1 MDLSNLF
8 SRLIVL
14 FIYIIVGFIAAKV
27 GKLDEDV
34 IKKVNTVL
42 LYIGQPALII
52 NSVLSNH
59 LDIGIGELGYIFMLA
74 VIMQILLLGISYIFT
89 PIYVREKSQRGLFK
103 FMTAFGNTGFMGF
116 PVISA
121 LFGDDAIFLAAVF
134 LIPFFLASYSI
145 GIIQIKGRESGAKL
159 SFRFLLNPALVA
171 TFVGVVLFFLRLP
184 IPGEIMD
191 ACSGLAGILIPLSMV
206 AIGANI
212 GMRKISELWAD
223 WRMYI
228 LSLVKLC
235 ICPVLMFFSCRL
247 FVFNEIYLG
256 IMVVS
261 SAMPSAVLA
270 SMFATEYGTHIHEAS
285 RGVFITTLLSLFTIP
300 AVMNILF

>member
-235 ICPVLMFFSCRL
+235 ICPVLMFFICRL

>member
-14 FIYIIVGFIAAKV
+14 FIYIVIGFIAAKV
-27 GKLDEDV
+27 GKVDADV
-34 IKKVNTVL
+34 VKKVNTVL
-42 LYIGQPALII
+42 LYIGQPAMII
-52 NSVLSNH
+52 SSVLDTQ
-59 LDIGIGELGYIFMLA
+59 LDMSFADVGGVFLLA
-74 VIMQILLLGISYIFT
+74 LVMQLILLGIAYIFT
-89 PIYVREKSQRGLFK
+89 PVYVRDRSQRGLFK

-116 PVISA
+116 PVITA
-121 LFGDDAIFLAAVF
+121 LFGEDAIFIAAIF

-145 GIIQIKGRESGAKL
+145 GIIQIKGRQGEGKL
-159 SFRFLLNPALVA
+159 SFGFLLNPAIVA
-171 TFVGVVLFFLRLP
+171 TVVGVVLFFLRLP

-223 WRMYI
+223 WRMYV
-228 LSLVKLC
+228 LSLIKL
-235 ICPVLMFFSCRL
+235 IVCPVLMFFVCRL
-247 FVFNEIYLG
+247 FVSNEVYLG

-261 SAMPSAVLA
+261 AAMPCAVLA

-300 AVMNILF
+300 AVMHILF